1 MHWNIYTTDAQKPL
15 LHVSALL
22 GVGDGTQGLPTHVR
36 RDFVHLL
43 FIYPS
48 GV

>member
-22 GVGDGTQGLPTHVR
+22 GDGTQGLPTHVR